1 MFSFRKLCWPCRNW
15 KGEICLMKATTIP
28 KVKWEWSTIA
38 NAMDQIIKELNGA
51 IKDIKM
57 GVGIVEN
64 AGKQVKNSDW
74 RE

>member
-38 NAMDQIIKELNGA
+38 NAMDQIIKELNGD
-51 IKDIKM
+51 KGYQDGRGDCRKC
-57 GVGIVEN
+57 
-64 AGKQVKNSDW
+64 GKTGEEF
-74 RE
+74 RLA